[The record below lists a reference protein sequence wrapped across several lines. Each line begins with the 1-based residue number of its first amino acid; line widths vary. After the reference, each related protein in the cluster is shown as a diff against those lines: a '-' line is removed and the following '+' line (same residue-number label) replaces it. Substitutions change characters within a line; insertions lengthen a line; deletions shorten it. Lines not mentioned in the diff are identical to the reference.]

1 MTIQQEWQD
10 FLEQLFNQAVE
21 LYKDT
26 PESTYLKEKRSQLDA
41 RMAELALESKFVD
54 DYIFEIGLD
63 NDRKAEFIYRQ
74 GMKDCVWLLRT
85 LEVL

>member
-21 LYKDT
+21 LYKET
-26 PESTYLKEKRSQLDA
+26 PESAYLKEKRKQLDA
-41 RMAELALESKFVD
+41 RMAELTLESKFVD